1 MAIKITIQTVA
12 DANSFKIKEYP
23 SEFFESKTK
32 SYELYRNKNSNA
44 DGNKILFSAR
54 NVNSGEYLFSNV
66 AVEEVAVDGVTYPNY
81 ENLSSV
87 LTPILFKKGGGTG
100 GGGTSVWSS
109 DVLLGY
115 QFGKYSAGSTLPSN
129 GKTDEEIIKD
139 AFQGVLD
146 ANVVAPS
153 FSFTRN
159 NSTTLFEVGS
169 TLAQQF
175 TGTYNPGGIYGKMIN
190 GSWQT
195 ASNSTNKQAD
205 RAGALQSMT
214 LDGETFNPS
223 ANPQTNNSSKIITLG
238 NNVFNGSV
246 NFLAGT
252 ARPKRSDDSEYGA
265 VYTTPLTLSSSIT
278 VTGLI
283 PYFYGIINDNQTID
297 DINLSTLTKV
307 VASSTGNISIP
318 YSGVVGK
325 KLVILIPSTS
335 AVKTKWF
342 VDALNNGNIGN
353 TGDLFPSVVTRNYDS
368 PTSLWT
374 NQSFN
379 VYVSTTT
386 SLDNTIQLQN

>member
-1 MAIKITIQTVA
+1 MAKSLRQKLKDIDRKVHCLECNEKGEGQIQDIVA
-12 DANSFKIKEYP
+12 GADIIID
-23 SEFFESKTK
+23 KTDPK
-32 SYELYRNKNSNA
+32 KP
-44 DGNKILFSAR
+44 II
-54 NVNSGEYLFSNV
+54 
-66 AVEEVAVDGVTYPNY
+66 
-81 ENLSSV
+81 SS
-87 LTPILFKKGGGTG
+87 TG

-129 GKTDEEIIKD
+129 GKTDEQIIKD

-159 NSTTLFEVGS
+159 NSTTLFEVGFA
-169 TLAQQF
+169 LNQIF

-190 GSWQT
+190 GTWKTNVDS
-195 ASNSTNKQAD
+195 ANKQAD

-223 ANPQTNNSSKIITLG
+223 ANPQTKNSSKIITLG
-238 NNVFNGSV
+238 NNVFNGSA
-246 NFLAGT
+246 NFLAGI
-252 ARPKRSDDSEYGA
+252 AKPKRSDNSEYGA
-265 VYTTPLTLSSSIT
+265 AYTTPLTLSSSIT

-307 VASSTGNISIP
+307 LASSTGNISIS

-325 KLVILIPSTS
+325 KLVILIPSAS

-342 VDALNNGNIGN
+342 VDALNNGAIGD
-353 TGDLFPSVVTRNYDS
+353 TGDLFPSVITRNYDS
-368 PTSLWT
+368 PNSLWT
-374 NQSFN
+374 NQSFR